1 MIDRDSNYLVDG
13 GIRTDTETP
22 AIKALYDLTRIIPG
36 GSARL
41 RWLKV
46 VSVDFLVKGN
56 TLVRTNPIISNGLP
70 LAFVSTQFVWSMTTA
85 PTPAR

>member
-41 RWLKV
+41 RWLKI
-46 VSVDFLVKGN
+46 SVDFLVKGN
-56 TLVRTNPIISNGLP
+56 TLARTNPIISNGLP
-70 LAFVSTQFVWSMTTA
+70 LALVSTQFVLSMTTA